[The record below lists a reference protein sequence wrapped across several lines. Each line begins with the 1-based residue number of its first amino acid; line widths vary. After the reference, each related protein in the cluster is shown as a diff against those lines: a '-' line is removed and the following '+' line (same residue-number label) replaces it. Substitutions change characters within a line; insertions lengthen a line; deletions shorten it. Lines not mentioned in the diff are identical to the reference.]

1 MAHLVIRQRWRT
13 FPTPQRLSFSPYFH
27 GRAAFACSVPPAYR
41 RGRTSWTER
50 FGIIGLLL
58 LCMGCAGVVYQ
69 PTPAS
74 DSAQSAGN
82 APNMCLR
89 AVSALP
95 KPIIVASYADNTA
108 TFTAT
113 VVGHGSD
120 MVAAVQIDYTRR
132 FQRTQS
138 VIAQVINGTAAATV
152 SVDAGYSYNYTARSH
167 GSPVGAAYYCSR
179 FAEVKKIIVPDPAQ
193 H

>member
-1 MAHLVIRQRWRT
+1 M
-13 FPTPQRLSFSPYFH
+13 PS
-27 GRAAFACSVPPAYR
+27 
-41 RGRTSWTER
+41 
-50 FGIIGLLL
+50 
-58 LCMGCAGVVYQ
+58 
-69 PTPAS
+69 
-74 DSAQSAGN
+74 
-82 APNMCLR
+82 
-89 AVSALP
+89 
-95 KPIIVASYADNTA
+95 IVASYADNTA

-138 VIAQVINGTAAATV
+138 VITQVIDGTAAATV

-193 H
+193 R